1 MPIDQKGHWMPRTSK
16 LATEVFTPRGAL
28 PNPEMYVPRPDLE
41 DNLKQALSI
50 NTNVLIRGDSG
61 CGKSWLYKKVLA
73 DLDAAYAIVNLAQAR
88 SFGSVGEAVIRTI
101 AAGTDIVV
109 GGRSGA
115 QIGLGAFLQGVAGSG
130 RETRRILADPV
141 LDAARILR
149 RRAGKKRIAAIV
161 FDNFEQIM
169 DDARLIREL
178 SMIMMQIDTPDWATY
193 NVHNVVVGTPANIR
207 EFFAQVG
214 NTPIQNRIREI
225 PEVSRLAYEQAHELI
240 VKGFVNN
247 LGYPRTEAFP
257 IVKEVAWMADRIP
270 QHIQSLCLE
279 IAFESALCDG
289 KLDSDVIAG
298 AQKKW
303 LQASES
309 SSYVG
314 IARQMQN
321 VASAAARRRNQV
333 LYALSQM
340 ERLDFSAQDVERHMR
355 REFPITTNV
364 QNLSV
369 GTILRYFAES
379 RPPIIAPSSI
389 SNGLYHF
396 TNPIYRVCLRVM
408 LVKDESENVTR
419 LDSPDLSSLV
429 SAPLDESTDPVQ
441 PA

>member
-1 MPIDQKGHWMPRTSK
+1 MPRTNK

-28 PNPEMYVPRPDLE
+28 PNPEMYIPRPDLE
-41 DNLKQALSI
+41 ADLKQALTI
-50 NTNVLIRGDSG
+50 NTNVLVRGDSG

-73 DLDAAYAIVNLAQAR
+73 DLNAGYAIVNLAQAR

-101 AAGTDIVV
+101 AAGTDIVI
-109 GGRSGA
+109 GGRSGV
-115 QIGLGAFLQGVAGSG
+115 QFGVGGFLQGVMGSA
-130 RETRRILADPV
+130 RETRRVLADPV

-149 RRAGKKRIAAIV
+149 RRAGKKRLAAIV

-169 DDARLIREL
+169 DDAKLIREL
-178 SMIMMQIDTPDWATY
+178 SMIMMHIDTPDWAAY
-193 NVHNVVVGTPANIR
+193 NVHNIVVGTPANIR

-214 NTPIQNRIREI
+214 STPIQNRIREI
-225 PEVSRLAYEQAHELI
+225 PEVSRLTYEQAHDLI
-240 VKGFVNN
+240 IKGFVTN
-247 LGYPRTEAFP
+247 LGYPRTETFP
-257 IVKEVAWMADRIP
+257 IIKEIAWMADRIP
-270 QHIQSLCLE
+270 QHIHSLCLE
-279 IAFESALCDG
+279 VAFESDRCDG

-298 AQKKW
+298 AQKRW

-321 VASAAARRRNQV
+321 VTGAAARRRNQV

-340 ERLDFSAQDVERHMR
+340 ERLDFSAADVERHMR
-355 REFPITTNV
+355 REFPVTTNV
-364 QNLSV
+364 QNLGV
-369 GTILRYFAES
+369 GTILKFFAES
-379 RPPIIAPSSI
+379 NPPIIAPSAI
-389 SNGLYHF
+389 ANGLYHF

-408 LVKDESENVTR
+408 LVKDEKENVTR

-429 SAPLDESTDPVQ
+429 TSSPVAGSEQSNDPVQ